1 MVRIDGIVMVV
12 AVVIQVIKGGEAVHW
27 SSVPV
32 DVPLG
37 PLVLDPRAEPNFLG
51 VGDRVKRGDW
61 VLLGGY
67 MGRG

>member
-27 SSVPV
+27 SRVPV
-32 DVPLG
+32 DVPMG

-51 VGDRVKRGDW
+51 VGAGVD
-61 VLLGGY
+61 
-67 MGRG
+67 MG